1 MDKRA
6 PQPDNRGMSQ
16 TTQLQLTPDGLPVF
30 AHEQCDG
37 AAQAAAWMLLEEGK
51 TSLRTALVV
60 GSHGAGKSTQL
71 KLIDHHLRAAGA
83 NVSWFNAWEHKED
96 VDPFASMLFCLWD
109 QVDLR
114 GEIHVDP
121 ALSVE
126 NLVSA
131 AMRRKVYP
139 SITGV
144 IPRDAEDGPERSLLL
159 AADLISQLVVR
170 NQPLSELARATKML
184 GDAAGF
190 SEDKHRQ
197 AKLQERSRSYLFPAR
212 FRSQMTEIVRAI
224 RHRQTDPHLPCFLIV
239 DDLDRCPPELGLSLL
254 EAAARFFAVPGLVVV
269 VALNEEIA
277 RRWVKAEY
285 QGNVEGHNYIDKLFD
300 RRILGVE
307 ERARVIWAQ
316 ILGVEWRMAEWEML
330 NGKAHPESADRA
342 VISATRLMRI
352 HGGSDIRKVRRM
364 LAEVRTIIIE
374 EADYMSKV
382 TLMPDVAR
390 LGVLCG
396 YLVRERFPRIAARL
410 SDLRNLEAR
419 LEVTMDL
426 MDITFLAGQAEDPEA
441 LNWLR
446 EFLELT
452 PDDEREIG
460 YILDIRHFLPTD
472 VLLNVGANLVLI
484 GMGLR

>member
-1 MDKRA
+1 
-6 PQPDNRGMSQ
+6 MS
-16 TTQLQLTPDGLPVF
+16 TSADLPLTPDGLPIF
-30 AHEQCDG
+30 AHDQCDA
-37 AAQAAAWMLLEEGK
+37 AAQASAWMLLDEGK
-51 TSLRTALVV
+51 TTLRTALVV

-71 KLIDHHLRAAGA
+71 RLMDYHLQAAGSS
-83 NVSWFNAWEHKED
+83 VSWFNAWEHKED

-109 QVDLR
+109 QVDSR
-114 GEIHVDP
+114 GEIHSDP
-121 ALSVE
+121 AQSVE

-131 AMRRKVYP
+131 AMRRKAYP

-144 IPRDAEDGPERSLLL
+144 IQQDAEDGAERSLLL

-170 NQPLSELARATKML
+170 NQPLSELARATKL
-184 GDAAGF
+184 LSDAAGF

-212 FRSQMTEIVRAI
+212 FRSQMAEIVRAI
-224 RHRQTDPHLPCFLIV
+224 RMRQTDPHLPCFLIV
-239 DDLDRCPPELGLSLL
+239 DDLDRCPPELGLGLL
-254 EAAARFFAVPGLVVV
+254 EAAARFFTVPGLVVV

-277 RRWVKAEY
+277 RRWVKSAY

-330 NGKAHPESADRA
+330 AGKAHAEMADRA
-342 VISATRLMRI
+342 VISATRLLRI
-352 HGGSDIRKVRRM
+352 HGGSDIRKVRRI
-364 LAEVRTIIIE
+364 LAEVRTTVVE
-374 EADYMSKV
+374 QADYISKV

-390 LGVLCG
+390 LGVMCG
-396 YLVRERFPRIAARL
+396 YLVRERFPRVVARI
-410 SDLRNLEAR
+410 SDLRNIEAR
-419 LEVTMDL
+419 QEVVMDL
-426 MDITFLAGQAEDPEA
+426 MDVTVLASQADDPEA
-441 LNWLR
+441 LTWLR

-460 YILDIRHFLPTD
+460 HILDIRHFLPTD